1 MRSCLDMWSRE
12 HAEPFDCVDVTNDS
26 KLLVTTRFA
35 ADQSCDCEMT
45 CHSLRIKGILDKG
58 HEVVRS
64 AQCVFCFVSLFVCFV
79 PQELELLSVRE
90 SVELL
95 SAVAQ
100 LDTSEVSPCMIEL
113 VRQHA
118 VIAAA
123 DDLSCVTDCC
133 HVCVRVVSGS
143 ALWAL
148 AALSEYRGQSCAH
161 LRW

>member
-1 MRSCLDMWSRE
+1 MI
-12 HAEPFDCVDVTNDS
+12 
-26 KLLVTTRFA
+26 
-35 ADQSCDCEMT
+35 
-45 CHSLRIKGILDKG
+45 CHSQDQRNLRQGS
-58 HEVVRS
+58 RS
-64 AQCVFCFVSLFVCFV
+64 GEKRTVFCFVSLISSFV

-100 LDTSEVSPCMIEL
+100 LDTSEVSPCMIEI

-118 VIAAA
+118 VIAA
-123 DDLSCVTDCC
+123 DDWSCVTDCC
-133 HVCVRVVSGS
+133 HVCVLVVSGS

>member
-12 HAEPFDCVDVTNDS
+12 HAEPFDCVDATNDS

-35 ADQSCDCEMT
+35 VQQSCVCQMT

-64 AQCVFCFVSLFVCFV
+64 AQCVWCLILSFVS
-79 PQELELLSVRE
+79 QELELLSVRE

-100 LDTSEVSPCMIEL
+100 LDTSEVSPCMIEI

-123 DDLSCVTDCC
+123 DL
-133 HVCVRVVSGS
+133 
-143 ALWAL
+143 
-148 AALSEYRGQSCAH
+148 E
-161 LRW
+161 LRD

>member
-1 MRSCLDMWSRE
+1 MI
-12 HAEPFDCVDVTNDS
+12 
-26 KLLVTTRFA
+26 
-35 ADQSCDCEMT
+35 

-64 AQCVFCFVSLFVCFV
+64 AQCVLFCVSYYCFV

-100 LDTSEVSPCMIEL
+100 LDTSEVSPCMIEI

-118 VIAAA
+118 VVAAA
-123 DDLSCVTDCC
+123 DLELGD
-133 HVCVRVVSGS
+133 
-143 ALWAL
+143 
-148 AALSEYRGQSCAH
+148 
-161 LRW
+161 

>member
-1 MRSCLDMWSRE
+1 
-12 HAEPFDCVDVTNDS
+12 
-26 KLLVTTRFA
+26 
-35 ADQSCDCEMT
+35 MT

-64 AQCVFCFVSLFVCFV
+64 AQCALFVSGYYVV

-100 LDTSEVSPCMIEL
+100 LDTSEVSPCMIEI

-118 VIAAA
+118 VIAVN
-123 DDLSCVTDCC
+123 DWSCVTDCC
-133 HVCVRVVSGS
+133 HVCVRFLTGS

>member
-1 MRSCLDMWSRE
+1 MLS
-12 HAEPFDCVDVTNDS
+12 
-26 KLLVTTRFA
+26 
-35 ADQSCDCEMT
+35 
-45 CHSLRIKGILDKG
+45 
-58 HEVVRS
+58 
-64 AQCVFCFVSLFVCFV
+64 FV

-100 LDTSEVSPCMIEL
+100 LDTSEVSPCMIEI

-118 VIAAA
+118 VIVA
-123 DDLSCVTDCC
+123 DDWSCVTDCC
-133 HVCVRVVSGS
+133 HACVRFLGS

>member
-1 MRSCLDMWSRE
+1 
-12 HAEPFDCVDVTNDS
+12 
-26 KLLVTTRFA
+26 
-35 ADQSCDCEMT
+35 MT

-64 AQCVFCFVSLFVCFV
+64 AQCVWCLILSFVS
-79 PQELELLSVRE
+79 QELELLSVRE

-100 LDTSEVSPCMIEL
+100 LDTSEVSPCMIEI

-123 DDLSCVTDCC
+123 DDWSCVTDCC
-133 HVCVRVVSGS
+133 HACVCCLR
-143 ALWAL
+143 
-148 AALSEYRGQSCAH
+148 LSFVGACRSV
-161 LRW
+161 

>member
-1 MRSCLDMWSRE
+1 MWSRE
-12 HAEPFDCVDVTNDS
+12 HAEPFDCVDATNDS

-35 ADQSCDCEMT
+35 VQQSCDWSMT

-64 AQCVFCFVSLFVCFV
+64 AQCVGSVSCFLNFV

-100 LDTSEVSPCMIEL
+100 LDTSEVSPCMIEI

-118 VIAAA
+118 VIA
-123 DDLSCVTDCC
+123 DHLSCVTDCC
-133 HVCVRVVSGS
+133 HECMCVILGS

-148 AALSEYRGQSCAH
+148 AAVSEYRGQSCAH

>member
-1 MRSCLDMWSRE
+1 MI
-12 HAEPFDCVDVTNDS
+12 
-26 KLLVTTRFA
+26 
-35 ADQSCDCEMT
+35 

-64 AQCVFCFVSLFVCFV
+64 EECVFVLCLLFISLM

-100 LDTSEVSPCMIEL
+100 LDTSEVSPCMIEI
-113 VRQHA
+113 VRQHAA

-123 DDLSCVTDCC
+123 DLELCD
-133 HVCVRVVSGS
+133 
-143 ALWAL
+143 
-148 AALSEYRGQSCAH
+148 
-161 LRW
+161 

>member
-12 HAEPFDCVDVTNDS
+12 HAEPFDCVDATNDS

-35 ADQSCDCEMT
+35 AEQSCCCSMT

-64 AQCVFCFVSLFVCFV
+64 AQCVLSCVLFTSFV

-100 LDTSEVSPCMIEL
+100 LDTSEVSPCMIEI

-118 VIAAA
+118 AVTAAA
-123 DDLSCVTDCC
+123 DL
-133 HVCVRVVSGS
+133 
-143 ALWAL
+143 
-148 AALSEYRGQSCAH
+148 E
-161 LRW
+161 LRD

>member
-1 MRSCLDMWSRE
+1 M
-12 HAEPFDCVDVTNDS
+12 
-26 KLLVTTRFA
+26 
-35 ADQSCDCEMT
+35 
-45 CHSLRIKGILDKG
+45 
-58 HEVVRS
+58 
-64 AQCVFCFVSLFVCFV
+64 
-79 PQELELLSVRE
+79 RE

-100 LDTSEVSPCMIEL
+100 LDTSEVSPCMIEI
-113 VRQHA
+113 VRQHE

-123 DDLSCVTDCC
+123 DDWSCVTDCC
-133 HVCVRVVSGS
+133 RVSVLVVSGS